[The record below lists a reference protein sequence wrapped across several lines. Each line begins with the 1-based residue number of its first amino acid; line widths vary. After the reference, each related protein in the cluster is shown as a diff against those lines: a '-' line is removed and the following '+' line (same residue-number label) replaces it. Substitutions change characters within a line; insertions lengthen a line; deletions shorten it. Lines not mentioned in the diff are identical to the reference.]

1 MSSVEPSAIAQ
12 NSIEFELSRY
22 ERIID
27 TLTARIHAHRN
38 QESKIKSEGLLYAL
52 HRKKFYEW
60 RRVSIALHRKRS
72 ELKMQKDKIGKA
84 MEKTLKAGELFP
96 H

>member
-1 MSSVEPSAIAQ
+1 MSSVEPSAATQ
-12 NSIEFELSRY
+12 DSLKFELSRY

-27 TLTARIHAHRN
+27 TLTARILAHRN
-38 QESKIKSEGLLYAL
+38 RKSKIKNEGVLYTL